1 MFQNTNRGLTPGN
14 YPANSTAT
22 HISNFEWINVT
33 GTIND
38 VYPGDGSCVTNPCC
52 ESERHIETPGHNLTR
67 QGTTSRTSRRTLVS
81 QCSCSSE
88 SVLDVCDHRVAAD
101 MLSGTGQSLQG

>member
-1 MFQNTNRGLTPGN
+1 MTWSNIHVHNATFPIFATGVYFDQVSGIPRGDQSRAVKLMLQNTNRGLTPGN

-52 ESERHIETPGHNLTR
+52 ESERHIETPGHI
-67 QGTTSRTSRRTLVS
+67 
-81 QCSCSSE
+81 
-88 SVLDVCDHRVAAD
+88 
-101 MLSGTGQSLQG
+101 